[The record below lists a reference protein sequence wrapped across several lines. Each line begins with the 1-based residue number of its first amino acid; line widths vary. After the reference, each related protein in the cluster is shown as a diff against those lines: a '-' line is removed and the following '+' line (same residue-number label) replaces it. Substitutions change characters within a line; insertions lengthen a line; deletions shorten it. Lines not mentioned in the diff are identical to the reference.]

1 MAGTVHA
8 EAHDILAEI
17 EDILVRIVWEI
28 STKSIDFSSLYNMMI
43 TKGWR
48 LHIRRAWPTNVEERG
63 VQSELPAVQ
72 ETGGKLD
79 F

>member
-1 MAGTVHA
+1 MASTVHA

-17 EDILVRIVWEI
+17 EDILVRNVWEMFI
-28 STKSIDFSSLYNMMI
+28 KSIDLSSLYI
-43 TKGWR
+43 IIPKGWR

-63 VQSELPAVQ
+63 VQSELPTIQ
-72 ETGGKLD
+72 ETGGELD